1 MIDRVKELRFLAEKF
16 EEKPAQLIVLWGRRR
31 VGKTFLLKTFCSR
44 HPAIYFL
51 ATKTSTKDQLFQL
64 SEAISEFFHDDLLAI
79 RPFSK
84 WEEVFVYLKEKR
96 TGKFALVIDEFPYL
110 MNSEPAI
117 TSIFQKG
124 WDELL
129 VYNDHIMLILNG
141 SSISMMENEV
151 LSAASPLYGRR
162 TGQWKVEP
170 FELRDISNFFPE
182 AGLVELIEI
191 YSVIGG
197 IPFYARFFDHK
208 KSLKENIKRKILKK
222 GEVLYSEVDFLL
234 REEFKEPRSYSPILL
249 AIASG
254 NHKFGKISA
263 QTGMDKSNLTKY
275 LSILDHLGIVY
286 REVPVTERYPHKSKK
301 GLYFICD
308 PFINFWFHFVWP
320 NLRHLEM
327 ERIDFVWREKI
338 EPEFDHYVSMNCEKV
353 ISNALDDIGGDI
365 LSGYERIGRYWDK
378 DVEIDILATDDK
390 GRNALL
396 GEIKWTRN
404 PVGIRVLK
412 DLKEKAEKIDVLKD
426 SRKSFLLVS
435 KSGFTQRLQEMTDE
449 RLSLLDLRAAAA
461 GGHTVKNSGV
471 SSVDVEK
478 EVG

>member
-1 MIDRVKELRFLAEKF
+1 MIDRVKELNFLTDKF
-16 EEKPAQLIVLWGRRR
+16 QEKPAQLIVLWGRRR
-31 VGKTFLLKTFCSR
+31 VGKTFLLKTFCSQY
-44 HPAIYFL
+44 PAIYFL

-84 WEEVFVYLKEKR
+84 WEEVFVYLKEKSS
-96 TGKFALVIDEFPYL
+96 GKYALVIDEFPYL
-110 MNSEPAI
+110 MNSESAI

-129 VYNDHIMLILNG
+129 VHNDNIMLILNG

-170 FELRDISNFFPE
+170 FKLRDISSFFPE
-182 AGLVELIEI
+182 AGLVDLIEI

-197 IPFYARFFDHK
+197 VPFYAQFFDPK
-208 KSLKENIKRKILKK
+208 RSLKENIKRKILKK
-222 GEVLYSEVDFLL
+222 GEVLYSDVDFLL
-234 REEFKEPRSYSPILL
+234 REEFKEPRSYSPIIL

-254 NHKFGKISA
+254 NHKFGKISSR
-263 QTGMDKSNLTKY
+263 TGMDKSNLTKY
-275 LSILDHLGIVY
+275 LSILNQLGIVY
-286 REVPVTERYPHKSKK
+286 REVPVTEKYPHKSKK

-327 ERIDFVWREKI
+327 EKIDFVWREKI
-338 EPEFDHYVSMNCEKV
+338 KPEFDHYVSMNCEKV
-353 ISNALDDIGGDI
+353 ISSALSDISGDI

-378 DVEIDILATDDK
+378 DIEIDILATDDK

-396 GEIKWTRN
+396 GEIKWTKN
-404 PVGIRVLK
+404 PVGIRTLK
-412 DLKEKAEKIDVLKD
+412 DLKEKAERIDVLKG
-426 SRKSFLLVS
+426 SQKSFLLIS
-435 KSGFTQRLQEMTDE
+435 KSGFTQRLREMTDE
-449 RLSLLDLRAAAA
+449 SLSLLDLRATDRY
-461 GGHTVKNSGV
+461 TVKTPESTPA
-471 SSVDVEK
+471 SRI
-478 EVG
+478 